1 MISFVLFLQPG
12 SKIRNW
18 PIQKWPLQLIYFV
31 LPMQVSKEW
40 VCLFF
45 RAKHKPHPFLTSL
58 NFRHP
63 FESYTLLSNVNRKP
77 GSDFDWLIAE
87 WSIPL
92 EERSENS
99 ATFLSFMVTE
109 KQWIVWRN
117 NLLSAQA
124 WLRDEGKESCLFHSH
139 KLRLFAFLYRS
150 FQRPQ
155 WQISLPFQIFQLMK
169 SVPSYTDPNPEK
181 DSPFGRSL
189 PV

>member
-1 MISFVLFLQPG
+1 MWFLLFYSFSLGQKFETGQYKNDLFSLSVLFCQCR
-12 SKIRNW
+12 S
-18 PIQKWPLQLIYFV
+18 QKNEFV
-31 LPMQVSKEW
+31 CFKSQTGE
-40 VCLFF
+40 
-45 RAKHKPHPFLTSL
+45 PHPFLTSL

-139 KLRLFAFLYRS
+139 KLPLFAL
-150 FQRPQ
+150 
-155 WQISLPFQIFQLMK
+155 LGPFRGRNDKF
-169 SVPSYTDPNPEK
+169 PNPFK
-181 DSPFGRSL
+181 FFN
-189 PV
+189 

>member
-1 MISFVLFLQPG
+1 MWFLLFDSFSLGQKFETGQYKNDLFSLSALFCQCR
-12 SKIRNW
+12 SQKNEFVCFKSQTRAWAIHARASLESD
-18 PIQKWPLQLIYFV
+18 IQAQMFI
-31 LPMQVSKEW
+31 
-40 VCLFF
+40 FF
-45 RAKHKPHPFLTSL
+45 LFLTSL
-58 NFRHP
+58 NFRHS
-63 FESYTLLSNVNRKP
+63 FESYTPLSDVNRKP

-139 KLRLFAFLYRS
+139 KLPLFAL
-150 FQRPQ
+150 
-155 WQISLPFQIFQLMK
+155 LGPFRGRNDKF
-169 SVPSYTDPNPEK
+169 PNPFK
-181 DSPFGRSL
+181 FFN
-189 PV
+189 